1 MLLILLVAIF
11 ARPFIS
17 PLAFP
22 YLNLVYSVGFLFFLG
37 AYVIYKKLSFS
48 KFQSLL
54 YPIILFILA
63 LFISVVFSQN
73 KVNSLLEL
81 YKYISVIL
89 LFLAAA
95 SLSEKDKL
103 LVVQTI
109 ILSGL
114 VISFLAIYQYF
125 FGFRHVLNYLSDNGF
140 SFPFALDYLQSKRA
154 FVPFVTPGI
163 LGGYLVMVIPLLL
176 INKNRIWLIL
186 PVFFALLLTMSI
198 GAFLSLF
205 CVLVIFFCAE
215 GKLKKIHIFSLI
227 GLFILIV
234 IIFAWRSIAQRE
246 HVQPAFSTL
255 MRLSYWKET
264 LGIIKAHPLAGVG
277 LGNFNLKMSRYAHNS
292 YLQIWAEMGVLGLFS
307 FVWIAYI
314 VIKSRLKDL
323 TQSLYNNQAV
333 CLLAASAVFLVH
345 NFLDF
350 TFFLPE
356 VAFIWWVI
364 LGLITV

>member
-1 MLLILLVAIF
+1 MFLIFLIAIF

-17 PLAFP
+17 TLAFP
-22 YLNLVYSVGFLFFLG
+22 YLNLVYSTGCLIFFG
-37 AYVIYKKLSFS
+37 VFVIYKKPAFL
-48 KFQSLL
+48 KNRSLL

-63 LFISVVFSQN
+63 LFMSVVFSQN

-89 LFLAAA
+89 LFLSAA
-95 SLSEKDKL
+95 SLSKKDKVL
-103 LVVQTI
+103 AVQTI

-114 VISFLAIYQYF
+114 IISFLAIYQYY
-125 FGFRHVLNYLSDNGF
+125 FGFRHVLNYLSNNRF
-140 SFPFALDYLQSKRA
+140 SFPFALDYLRSKRA

-163 LGGYLVMVIPLLL
+163 LGGYLVMVIPLFL
-176 INKNRIWLIL
+176 INRNRIWLIF

-205 CVLVIFFCAE
+205 CTLAIFFYVK
-215 GKLKKIHIFSLI
+215 GKLKKNHVFSLI
-227 GLFILIV
+227 GLFILVV
-234 IIFAWRSIAQRE
+234 IIFTWRSMASRE
-246 HVQPAFSTL
+246 HVQPVFSML
-255 MRLSYWKET
+255 MRLNYWKEA

-292 YLQIWAEMGVLGLFS
+292 YLQIWAEMGLLGLFS
-307 FVWIAYI
+307 FVWFVYVI
-314 VIKSRLKDL
+314 IKSRLKDL
-323 TQSLYNNQAV
+323 AQLPYNNQAV
-333 CLLAASAVFLVH
+333 CLLAACIVFLIH

-364 LGLITV
+364 LGLIMA

>member
-1 MLLILLVAIF
+1 MLPILLIAIF

-17 PLAFP
+17 SLAFP
-22 YLNLVYSVGFLFFLG
+22 YLNFIYSVGLLIFLSI
-37 AYVIYKKLSFS
+37 YVIYKKLSFS
-48 KFQSLL
+48 KFQSIL

-63 LFISVVFSQN
+63 LTLSLVFSQN
-73 KVNSLLEL
+73 KLNSLSEL
-81 YKYISVIL
+81 CKYISAIL

-95 SLSEKDKL
+95 SLSEKNKSL
-103 LVVQTI
+103 AVQTI

-114 VISFLAIYQYF
+114 VISLLAIQQYF
-125 FGFRHVLNYLSDNGF
+125 FGFGHVLSYLANNGF
-140 SFPFALDYLQSKRA
+140 SFPFALDYLQSKRV
-154 FVPFVTPGI
+154 FMPFVTPGI
-163 LGGYLVMVIPLLL
+163 LGGYLAMIIPLFL
-176 INKNRIWLIL
+176 INKDRVWLVL
-186 PVFFALLLTMSI
+186 PVFFALFLTMSL

-205 CVLVIFFCAE
+205 CALLIFFCAR
-215 GKLKKIHIFSLI
+215 GKFKKKHFFSLA

-234 IIFAWRSIAQRE
+234 IIFTWRSMTQRE

-292 YLQIWAEMGVLGLFS
+292 YLQIWAEMGLLGLFS
-307 FVWIAYI
+307 FLGLVY
-314 VIKSRLKDL
+314 VVFRSRFIDLK
-323 TQSLYNNQAV
+323 QSLCNNQAA
-333 CLLAASAVFLVH
+333 CLLAATAVFLIH

-364 LGLITV
+364 LGLIVA